1 MFTRQLTMK
10 LKPNTTVE
18 LTRTMESTIIP
29 MLRKQKGFVNEITFI
44 SPERLEAVTNSIWD
58 TKEDAEA
65 YSHSTYPQVLK
76 TLSPVLDGNPRVQTF
91 EVTNSTFPKAAAQT
105 A

>member
-10 LKPNTTVE
+10 LKPNTTAE

-65 YSHSTYPQVLK
+65 YNHSAYPQVLK
-76 TLSPVLDGNPRVQTF
+76 TLSNVLDGTPRVQTF
-91 EVTNSTFPKAAAQT
+91 EVTTSTFPKVAAQ
-105 A
+105 AV

>member
-10 LKPNTTVE
+10 LKPNTAAE

-44 SPERLEAVTNSIWD
+44 SPERLEAVANSIWD

-65 YSHSTYPQVLK
+65 YNHSTYPQVLE

-91 EVTNSTFPKAAAQT
+91 EVTNSTFPRTAAQK